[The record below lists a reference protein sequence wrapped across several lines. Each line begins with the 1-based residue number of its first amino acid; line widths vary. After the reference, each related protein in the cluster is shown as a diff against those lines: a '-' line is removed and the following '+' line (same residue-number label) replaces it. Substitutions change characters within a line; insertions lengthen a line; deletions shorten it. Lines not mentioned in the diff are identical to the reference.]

1 MPDTRE
7 SLLIRIRDR
16 DDSAAWHE
24 FVNIYAPLIH
34 AYAMRRGLQDADAAD
49 VAQQVLGSIARV
61 ASGFEYDRSK
71 GAFRGWLFTVT
82 RNQIRH
88 HVARS
93 QRNPTATGDT
103 TFHQMLNEQPATTEE
118 EETWNQQHQQQLF
131 QWAMEKAK
139 VDFREVTWEA
149 FRRVAIN
156 GEKAPD
162 VAASLGISVGA
173 VYIAKSRVM
182 AKIRELVVA
191 AETS

>member
-1 MPDTRE
+1 
-7 SLLIRIRDR
+7 
-16 DDSAAWHE
+16 
-24 FVNIYAPLIH
+24 
-34 AYAMRRGLQDADAAD
+34 
-49 VAQQVLGSIARV
+49 
-61 ASGFEYDRSK
+61 
-71 GAFRGWLFTVT
+71 
-82 RNQIRH
+82 
-88 HVARS
+88 
-93 QRNPTATGDT
+93 
-103 TFHQMLNEQPATTEE
+103 MLNEQPATTEE